1 LQNPLSFPLERSLGG
16 FFLARGLVSGPT
28 KFNTRPMTYT
38 STVTQDGHTTLPEG
52 LRQSLKIRP
61 GDTLEYEITEQ
72 GAQIR
77 VRHLSLEAVLDKYQ
91 GLFGSSEATT
101 PEAALAESRAL
112 RGRSDDEQETLDRWD
127 I

>member
-1 LQNPLSFPLERSLGG
+1 
-16 FFLARGLVSGPT
+16 
-28 KFNTRPMTYT
+28 MTYT